1 MSDIVAQMHYHR
13 TGKLETDSSQI
24 GLWIEQNTKTRQ
36 MQRPDKDKCKE
47 KTEWQRTEIQSSE
60 FRGDRVLG
68 RLGRLK
74 AIREQYENR

>member
-36 MQRPDKDKCKE
+36 MQRPGKQMQMQQRRQSGRGQRFGVQNSE
-47 KTEWQRTEIQSSE
+47 ATES
-60 FRGDRVLG
+60 
-68 RLGRLK
+68 
-74 AIREQYENR
+74 